1 MRTLD
6 APALDLEQLAS
17 FYDDRYEAE
26 YMASHEGL
34 EKLRVRKTLEAI
46 QLPDG
51 ATILDYG
58 CGRGAWAKLLHVVFP
73 QARLVGIEISP
84 TAVERARLDHP
95 GDEFLV
101 FAGGQAPLPD
111 ESCDLVFSYHVLEHV
126 RDLRES
132 VADMARLVRPGGYIC
147 AILPCA
153 NRGSIEEIAT
163 RLVRDGVALSATGE
177 RRFFHEDPGHLRRLT
192 SDDLTERFR
201 EQGCDLTRA
210 LYLRWWASLSY
221 LASQP
226 GILRRTFAPRR
237 ARNLGAAVL
246 LAGARA
252 GVMFLAAVLRARRV
266 KALRPLARPLAHM
279 FEVTL
284 PRREWRRSAAEPHR
298 GAAQYLVFRRA

>member
-1 MRTLD
+1 MHTLEP
-6 APALDLEQLAS
+6 PALDLEQLAS
-17 FYDDRYEAE
+17 FYDDRYEGE

-34 EKLRVRKTLEAI
+34 EELRVRETLQSI
-46 QLPDG
+46 PLHPG

-58 CGRGAWAKLLHVVFP
+58 CGRGAWVRLLHAVFP

-84 TAVERARLDHP
+84 TAVERARRDHP

-101 FAGGQAPLPD
+101 FDGGEAPLED
-111 ESCDLVFSYHVLEHV
+111 ASCDLVFSYHVLEHV

-132 VADMARLVRPGGYIC
+132 VADMARLVRPGGYVC

-163 RLVRDGVALSATGE
+163 RLVRDGVEISATGE

-192 SDDLTERFR
+192 TEDLTERFR
-201 EQGCDLTRA
+201 EQGCELAGAR
-210 LYLRWWASLSY
+210 YLRWWAALAY

-237 ARNLGAAVL
+237 GRNLGAAVL
-246 LAGARA
+246 LGAGRT
-252 GVMFLAAVLRARRV
+252 GLMFVAAVLKVR
-266 KALRPLARPLAHM
+266 LRPLARL
-279 FEVTL
+279 FEATL
-284 PRREWRRSAAEPHR
+284 PRREWRRSAAEPY
-298 GAAQYLVFRRA
+298 GAAAQYLVFRKS